1 MGCFLANP
9 ALRTLERPSY
19 SLLSKLAF
27 SSAKYQCRDLLA
39 FIFGQQCLLSL
50 FPVLFTCCS
59 GIMNPW
65 NFWNVKVLRTLY
77 QKKKKIVSSSLLH
90 QCLVLLLSTFF
101 QKFPDFD
108 QDNFWHF
115 RVPLKQKGQSRK
127 KIMNDRNLMFLRGVY
142 RHIVSGRSKFF
153 WVHGDALKSQLF
165 KVFWPRQ
172 F

>member
-1 MGCFLANP
+1 MSWFIGIYFWPTMFVITFSCAVYLLLRNYEPLKFLECKSTP
-9 ALRTLERPSY
+9 YIIS
-19 SLLSKLAF
+19 
-27 SSAKYQCRDLLA
+27 
-39 FIFGQQCLLSL
+39 
-50 FPVLFTCCS
+50 
-59 GIMNPW
+59 
-65 NFWNVKVLRTLY
+65 
-77 QKKKKIVSSSLLH
+77 KKKKIVSSSLLH
-90 QCLVLLLSTFF
+90 QCLVLLLSTFC

>member
-59 GIMNPW
+59 GIMNP
-65 NFWNVKVLRTLY
+65 
-77 QKKKKIVSSSLLH
+77 
-90 QCLVLLLSTFF
+90 
-101 QKFPDFD
+101 
-108 QDNFWHF
+108 
-115 RVPLKQKGQSRK
+115 
-127 KIMNDRNLMFLRGVY
+127 
-142 RHIVSGRSKFF
+142 
-153 WVHGDALKSQLF
+153 
-165 KVFWPRQ
+165 
-172 F
+172 